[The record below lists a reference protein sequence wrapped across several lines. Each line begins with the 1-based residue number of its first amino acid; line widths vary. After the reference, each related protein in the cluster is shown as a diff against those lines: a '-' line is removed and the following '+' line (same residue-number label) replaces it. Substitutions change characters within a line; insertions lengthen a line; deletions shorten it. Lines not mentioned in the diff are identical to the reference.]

1 MLVFI
6 PEDFSLHCAKDVM
19 FDDGE
24 QTRVT
29 FSSTK
34 NFIRAPGTETNRKKN
49 RWYDPPLY
57 SCLNWQFWEKK
68 KRKK

>member
-6 PEDFSLHCAKDVM
+6 LEDFFLHCAKDVM

-34 NFIRAPGTETNRKKN
+34 NFIRAPDTETNRKKN
-49 RWYDPPLY
+49 R
-57 SCLNWQFWEKK
+57 
-68 KRKK
+68 